1 LFVVNHEV
9 TVVGLNSKKDSSV
22 IIAGDKLSNEE
33 FLFNFGAK
41 EIKADKIKPLNDTR
55 DKLQEQLMSLAE
67 GGATAL
73 GPALV
78 GKLIADS
85 AINEC

>member
-1 LFVVNHEV
+1 M

-22 IIAGDKLSNEE
+22 ILAGDKLSNEE

-78 GKLIADS
+78 GKLIAGN
-85 AINEC
+85 AI